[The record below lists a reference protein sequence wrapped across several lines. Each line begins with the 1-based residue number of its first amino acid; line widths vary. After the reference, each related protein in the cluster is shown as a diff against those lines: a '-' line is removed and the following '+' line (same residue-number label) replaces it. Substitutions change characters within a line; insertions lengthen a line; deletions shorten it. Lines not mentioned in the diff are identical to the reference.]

1 MIYSRHLYSLENK
14 VRNNL
19 FFFLTIHGT
28 IFTCFG
34 SDTREIANTP
44 AITEK
49 ATVTIVIA
57 IRGMIE

>member
-1 MIYSRHLYSLENK
+1 MVL
-14 VRNNL
+14 
-19 FFFLTIHGT
+19 
-28 IFTCFG
+28 FTCFG